1 MVDKLSSWKSSQR
14 VIPVLTANY
23 LVFGLHLRSN
33 LPLPGIVT
41 STPSGDSPAVQ
52 VRLGMRPYPED
63 ESSVASE
70 ELIYTSGNAQ
80 EPAASGLRIWSVSQ
94 KHLLHL
100 AYPDGTQ
107 FWLNDGRNTVWATWP
122 AASSLEE
129 TCTYLLGPILGL
141 LLRLRGIT
149 CLHASAINLK
159 GHCVA
164 FLGPAGAG
172 KSTTAAAFARQGYP
186 VVSDDIVPLVEQRGV
201 FLIKA
206 ANLYLCLWPDS
217 VTVLYGSADA
227 LPRFTPGWEKRRLDL
242 GKAGT
247 RLETHTLPLAA
258 IYVLGER
265 RSNSA
270 PRAERIHPRP
280 ALLSLVAE
288 TYASKVLDRAMRAR
302 EFEVLGRLIAAIPV
316 RRLVAHSDPR
326 RINDICGVVLED
338 LARMKDS
345 VTFP

>member
-1 MVDKLSSWKSSQR
+1 MVDKLNSWKSSQR
-14 VIPVLTANY
+14 VTPVLTANY
-23 LVFGLHLRSN
+23 LVFGLQLRSN

-41 STPSGDSPAVQ
+41 STLSGDSPAVRL
-52 VRLGMRPYPED
+52 RLGMRPYPEG
-63 ESSVASE
+63 ESSAASE

-80 EPAASGLRIWSVSQ
+80 EPADSGLRIWNVPQ

-107 FWLNDGRNTVWATWP
+107 FWLNDGRNTVWAIWP
-122 AASSLEE
+122 DTSSLEE

-159 GHCVA
+159 GQCVA

-186 VVSDDIVPLVEQRGV
+186 VISDDIVPLVEQRGV

-217 VTVLYGSADA
+217 VTVLYGSPDA
-227 LPRFTPGWEKRRLDL
+227 LPRFIPSWEKRRLDL

-247 RLETHTLPLAA
+247 RFETNTLPLAA

-265 RSNSA
+265 RSISA
-270 PRAERIHPRP
+270 PCAESIHPRP

-288 TYASKVLDRAMRAR
+288 TYASKALDRTMRAR

-316 RRLVAHSDPR
+316 RRLVAHSDPH
-326 RINDICGVVLED
+326 RINDVCGVVLED